1 MIKQKQILL
10 SFITASFLCGCGML
24 PYKESFSCEKG
35 KENGICGSVSEVYD
49 LSSDM
54 EEFRK
59 KANKEYAKEAAKKEQ
74 NKSKISDDN
83 GAFKQLKLQEMV
95 EAVEIR
101 KIQNET
107 PTIFRYYLDEKEA
120 KEKAGLAIVSEND
133 KESKAIKKDL
143 NANKQSNHHKEKKTQ
158 SSTSKNHNAKVVKKN
173 KDLKELKELNATNS
187 KEGIVIYDDN
197 QSLDFNQSKALD
209 FNASL
214 NELNSSINSSQT
226 NDLNNT
232 LQNTQENCSPNA
244 NEAITQINDTVK
256 VCVYSANIRAGA
268 SCKAPVLRVAFKGE
282 VLEALYEKGGW
293 IKLKDG
299 TYVHKSIVTKD

>member
-1 MIKQKQILL
+1 MIKQKQTLL
-10 SFITASFLCGCGML
+10 SFITALLLCGCGML

-59 KANKEYAKEAAKKEQ
+59 KANKEYAKETAKKEQ
-74 NKSKISDDN
+74 NKSVANNNDI
-83 GAFKQLKLQEMV
+83 FKQLKLQEIV

-107 PTIFRYYLDEKEA
+107 PTIFRYYLNEREAEEKL
-120 KEKAGLAIVSEND
+120 GLATVSAND
-133 KESKAIKKDL
+133 KESQVIKKDL
-143 NANKQSNHHKEKKTQ
+143 NANKQSNHHKEKTAQK
-158 SSTSKNHNAKVVKKN
+158 SNSKNHNAKMAKKSN
-173 KDLKELKELNATNS
+173 EKEYLKELNATNS
-187 KEGIVIYDDN
+187 KEGIVIYDK
-197 QSLDFNQSKALD
+197 SLDLNSSKALD
-209 FNASL
+209 SNTSL
-214 NELNSSINSSQT
+214 NEINTSIQT
-226 NDLNNT
+226 NDLNST
-232 LQNTQENCSPNA
+232 LQTKQENCSPNA
-244 NEAITQINDTVK
+244 NEVITQINDIVK

-268 SCKAPVLRVAFKGE
+268 SCKAPVLRVALRGE
-282 VLEALYEKGGW
+282 ELEALYEKGGW

>member
-10 SFITASFLCGCGML
+10 SFITALLLCGCGML

-59 KANKEYAKEAAKKEQ
+59 KANKEYAKETAKKEQ
-74 NKSKISDDN
+74 NKSVANNNDI
-83 GAFKQLKLQEMV
+83 FKQLKLQEIV

-107 PTIFRYYLDEKEA
+107 PTIFRYYLNEREAEEKL
-120 KEKAGLAIVSEND
+120 GLATVSAND
-133 KESKAIKKDL
+133 KESQVIKKD
-143 NANKQSNHHKEKKTQ
+143 
-158 SSTSKNHNAKVVKKN
+158 
-173 KDLKELKELNATNS
+173 LNATNS
-187 KEGIVIYDDN
+187 KEGIVIYDK
-197 QSLDFNQSKALD
+197 SLDLNSSKALD
-209 FNASL
+209 SNTSL
-214 NELNSSINSSQT
+214 NEINTSIQT
-226 NDLNNT
+226 NDLNST
-232 LQNTQENCSPNA
+232 LQTKQENCSPNA
-244 NEAITQINDTVK
+244 NEVITQINDIVK

-268 SCKAPVLRVAFKGE
+268 SCKAPVLRVALRGE
-282 VLEALYEKGGW
+282 ELEALYEKGGW

>member
-10 SFITASFLCGCGML
+10 SFITASLISGCGML

-120 KEKAGLAIVSEND
+120 KEKAGLAIVNEND

-143 NANKQSNHHKEKKTQ
+143 NANKHSNHRKEKTAQKP
-158 SSTSKNHNAKVVKKN
+158 TSKNHNAKVAEKK
-173 KDLKELKELNATNS
+173 KDSKELKELNATNS

-197 QSLDFNQSKALD
+197 QSVDFNSSKALD

-214 NELNSSINSSQT
+214 NESNSFIQA

-244 NEAITQINDTVK
+244 NEAITQINDIVK

-268 SCKAPVLRVAFKGE
+268 SCKAPVLRVALRGE
-282 VLEALYEKGGW
+282 ELEALYEKGGW

>member
-10 SFITASFLCGCGML
+10 SFITASLLCGCGML

-59 KANKEYAKEAAKKEQ
+59 KANKEYAKETAKKEQ
-74 NKSKISDDN
+74 NKSITNNNDI
-83 GAFKQLKLQEMV
+83 FKQLKLQEIV

-107 PTIFRYYLDEKEA
+107 PTIFRYYLNEREAEEKL
-120 KEKAGLAIVSEND
+120 GLATVSAND
-133 KESKAIKKDL
+133 KESQVIKKDL
-143 NANKQSNHHKEKKTQ
+143 NANKQSNHHKEKTAQK
-158 SSTSKNHNAKVVKKN
+158 SNSKNYNAKMAK
-173 KDLKELKELNATNS
+173 
-187 KEGIVIYDDN
+187 KEGIVIYDE
-197 QSLDFNQSKALD
+197 SLDLNSSKALD
-209 FNASL
+209 SNTSL
-214 NELNSSINSSQT
+214 NEINTSIQT
-226 NDLNNT
+226 NDLNST
-232 LQNTQENCSPNA
+232 LQTKQENCSPNA
-244 NEAITQINDTVK
+244 NEVITQINDIVK

-268 SCKAPVLRVAFKGE
+268 SCKAPVLRVALRGE
-282 VLEALYEKGGW
+282 ELEALYEKGGW